1 MKIEPLFIQGAFE
14 ITATVHADHRGEF
27 SRFYCESTFSDH
39 GLNTRWV
46 QHNRS
51 LTRVRGAV
59 RGMHFQYPP
68 HAEIKLVQCVSGSVY
83 DVLVDLR
90 ARSPSYGQWLAVT
103 LEAARHNAV
112 YIPHGVAHGFQALT
126 EDARLIYLHSSTYA
140 PQAEGGVRHDDP
152 DLDIAWPLSVV
163 EVSQK
168 DRSLPLLSRLQP
180 VEL

>member
-1 MKIEPLFIQGAFE
+1 MKIEPLSIEGAFE
-14 ITATVHADHRGEF
+14 ISAPVHADHRGEF

-51 LTRVRGAV
+51 LTKVRGAV

-68 HAEIKLVQCVSGSVY
+68 HAEIKLVQCVSGAVF

-90 ARSPSYGQWLAVT
+90 AHSRSFGQWLAVT
-103 LEAARHNAV
+103 LDSSRHNAV
-112 YIPHGVAHGFQALT
+112 YIPHGVAHGFQAQT
-126 EDARLIYLHSSTYA
+126 DDARLIYLHSSAYA

-152 DLDIAWPLSVV
+152 DLDISWPLPVV
-163 EVSQK
+163 EVSEK
-168 DRSLPLLSRLQP
+168 DRALPSLSHIQP